1 VIHAGT
7 IQNVVFS
14 PDGKRLASVS
24 EDDTLRLWDVETGQE
39 MLTIK
44 GARVSVA
51 FSRDGKRLAACTG
64 NNSVT
69 VWEAP

>member
-1 VIHAGT
+1 
-7 IQNVVFS
+7 VVFS

-44 GARVSVA
+44 GAGSSVA
-51 FSRDGKRLAACTG
+51 FSADGKRLAACTG
-64 NNSVT
+64 DKSVT